1 MNIELSLF
9 WISVS
14 LYALA
19 SIQFIRSLVFRI
31 EKPIRPGIY
40 IATAGL
46 VIHSLTILLRWL
58 RIGHFPFISL
68 FELVSLGSWFCIAMF
83 LIIAK
88 RWKGYS
94 LLGAVVAPLSFLM
107 MGFASQTYLGTVP
120 ISPALKS
127 YWLYIHIFFALL
139 SYGCYITAAGCG
151 ILFLLKEGHPNVPDA
166 NLLDIRGYRFILF
179 GFTNHAIMVASGA
192 IWANQAWGRY
202 WGWDPIETWSLI
214 TWFVYA
220 FYLHARL
227 VRGWRGKGCAWLS
240 IISVLLLLL
249 CFWGIPLFSKTIHSF
264 GEVF

>member
-19 SIQFIRSLVFRI
+19 SIEFIRSLVFRI
-31 EKPIRPGIY
+31 EKPIRPGLY

-94 LLGAVVAPLSFLM
+94 LLGAAVAPLSFLM

-139 SYGCYITAAGCG
+139 SYGCYI
-151 ILFLLKEGHPNVPDA
+151 
-166 NLLDIRGYRFILF
+166 
-179 GFTNHAIMVASGA
+179 
-192 IWANQAWGRY
+192 
-202 WGWDPIETWSLI
+202 
-214 TWFVYA
+214 
-220 FYLHARL
+220 
-227 VRGWRGKGCAWLS
+227 
-240 IISVLLLLL
+240 
-249 CFWGIPLFSKTIHSF
+249 IPACSSQIFPP
-264 GEVF
+264 